1 MATDDLVVFA
11 VPAGGV
17 ADLPSFAREGLRT
30 ATVHSASALRAR
42 LADEWGVAVV
52 AVDLALAD
60 AALLD
65 ELQRPGAP
73 RALFLLDD
81 DRWLDA
87 ITLAANVGDYLPATI
102 GKTDL
107 HAAVLAALPT
117 ATVAGVG
124 DFSDR
129 DSARL
134 NALGSEVERIARALN
149 DLAHEAKV
157 AMRGTDDIG
166 APYVRA
172 LIKQRRERERFFPAA
187 LFSDPAW
194 DMLLDLTAARLERRY
209 VSVSSLCIAAAV
221 PTTTALRWIRN
232 LGDLGLFERNT
243 DPDDARRALISLSDA
258 TATRMLG
265 YLAAVRGGGTP

>member
-1 MATDDLVVFA
+1 MADDDLIVFA
-11 VPAGGV
+11 VPSGRFA
-17 ADLPSFAREGLRT
+17 ALPTFANQGLRT
-30 ATVHSASALRAR
+30 ATVHSAAALRAR
-42 LADEWGVAVV
+42 LADEWSVALV

-65 ELQRPGAP
+65 ELQRPDAP

-87 ITLAANVGDYLPATI
+87 IRLAANVGDYLPATVAMA
-102 GKTDL
+102 DL
-107 HAAVLAALPT
+107 QAAVLAALPS
-117 ATVAGVG
+117 ASRPGVA

-157 AMRGTDDIG
+157 ALRGTDDVG

-172 LIKQRRERERFFPAA
+172 MIKQRRERERFFPAQ

-232 LGDLGLFERNT
+232 LCDAGMFERNT
-243 DPDDARRALISLSDA
+243 DPDDARRALISLSAD
-258 TATRMLG
+258 TASRMLG
-265 YLAAVRGGGTP
+265 YLAAIRGAGAA